1 MNDTEVKFS
10 ESIEHIKIKKYLYDN
25 IPIVNSIKII
35 EQEYRIGDQI
45 IDLFVELEDGKKI
58 AIEIQHSKIY
68 KNDLLNRTRN
78 YNQKGIFVLWI
89 LNGNG
94 PYYYRIPK
102 NEQGVIISS
111 SERELHNMYQG
122 RVYYINVAKERII
135 APIYAVHFASYY
147 EKRKSQYGT
156 IYYKKSSIK
165 RSVIWNPI
173 YSMHL
178 HTFRSK
184 GFQLTR
190 FNDQNL
196 RLRCQNDLIRLL
208 NAFVTY
214 QSKTSSSPK
223 IPGLPL
229 RLIIKKL
236 SKIYGIFL
244 LFDTL
249 RYLKFLKSQDIKY
262 FLNEEL
268 QFQKYLLT

>member
-1 MNDTEVKFS
+1 MNEKEGKIS

-25 IPIVNSIKII
+25 IPLTNPIKNIQ
-35 EQEYRIGDQI
+35 QEYRIGDQI

-58 AIEIQHSKIY
+58 AIEIQHSKVY
-68 KNDLLNRTRN
+68 RKDLLNRTRN
-78 YNQKGIFVLWI
+78 YNQKGIFALWI

-102 NEQGVIISS
+102 NEQGVITSS

-122 RVYYINVAKERII
+122 RVYFINMAKERII
-135 APIYAVHFASYY
+135 APIYAVYFASYY
-147 EKRKSQYGT
+147 EKRENQYGM
-156 IYYKKSSIK
+156 IRYRKSSIK
-165 RSVIWNPI
+165 RSVVWNPI
-173 YSMHL
+173 YTFHL

-184 GFQLTR
+184 GFQLAR

-208 NAFVTY
+208 NAFVAY
-214 QSKTSSSPK
+214 QCKTSNPPK

-229 RLIIKKL
+229 RFIIKKF
-236 SKIYGIFL
+236 SKIYGTFL
-244 LFDTL
+244 LFDVL
-249 RYLKFLKSQDIKY
+249 RHLKFLKSQDIKY
-262 FLNEEL
+262 FFNEEL